1 MSAFLFWLIS
11 SSTATEAD
19 GSTGHLGADLGSGAG
34 GEDHHHFYDHHHH
47 HYHYDLIT
55 WRRRV
60 SEATQPQ
67 LGRWRGRTRS
77 FRHLQY

>member
-34 GEDHHHFYDHHHH
+34 EKIIIIFM
-47 HYHYDLIT
+47 IIIIIIIIMI
-55 WRRRV
+55 
-60 SEATQPQ
+60 
-67 LGRWRGRTRS
+67 
-77 FRHLQY
+77 

>member
-34 GEDHHHFYDHHHH
+34 EKIIIIIIMVHSAIGKCVSVCLVQQQA
-47 HYHYDLIT
+47 LI
-55 WRRRV
+55 
-60 SEATQPQ
+60 
-67 LGRWRGRTRS
+67 G
-77 FRHLQY
+77 